1 MSATT
6 VVSRILVG
14 VDGSDASRR
23 AIEWAAALA
32 RPLDAEVIAVH
43 ATGMLERL
51 DGDALDSRF
60 EHEWCAPLDD
70 PPVRNRRLMVDGTPP
85 LVMLRVA
92 EQEAVDL
99 IVVGTRGIGEEAA
112 QILGSTSR
120 HLVEHAHVPVTVLHS
135 P

>member
-1 MSATT
+1 MSATNA
-6 VVSRILVG
+6 VSRILVG

-23 AIEWAAALA
+23 ALEWAAALA

-51 DGDALDSRF
+51 DGDAVDSRF
-60 EHEWCAPLDD
+60 EQEWCAPLDD
-70 PPVRNRRLMVDGTPP
+70 PPVRNRRLMVDGPPP

-99 IVVGTRGIGEEAA
+99 IVVGTRRMGEEAA

-120 HLVEHAHVPVTVLHS
+120 HLVEHSRVPVTVLHS
-135 P
+135 R

>member
-1 MSATT
+1 MSATN

-23 AIEWAAALA
+23 ALEWAAALA
-32 RPLDAEVIAVH
+32 RPLDAEVVAVH

-51 DGDALDSRF
+51 DGDEPERRF
-60 EHEWCAPLDD
+60 DQEWCAPLDD
-70 PPVRNRRLMVDGTPP
+70 PPVRNRRLMVDGPPP

-99 IVVGTRGIGEEAA
+99 IVVGTRGMGEEAA

-120 HLVEHAHVPVTVLHS
+120 HLVEHARVPVTVLHS
-135 P
+135 E